1 MSTTLDYIYLL
12 PTNKYSISQ
21 LDPYNKEIYISNLLS
36 DIPNEEFNFD
46 IALENFDYKDI
57 YQKIISSI
65 RRLFNLIYEKLI
77 DIYHFFSDYLS
88 DRKALTYSKS
98 NIIEYKNPLE
108 NILKE
113 VKQTLSQE
121 EQDLIDIKD
130 IEKLIT
136 LLKDYDNSIYNYL
149 HKFTYRDVE
158 IKSKETSFL
167 RNMLEENIIRFDGSN
182 DILQFLKTGSNDNKI
197 TNKTTTYEVINTILK
212 KYNGIT
218 LDQVN
223 IDNLDDFLNNSNKYL
238 KEEVKTTC
246 RTFGKQI
253 QEYKDKYSEK
263 TIQRT
268 LEKTFNIYSDG
279 RIDFYYVLNNV
290 FYGYKI
296 LTNLITNYTTK
307 LARIIRSTLKY
318 LNGKFCTY
326 SDNQIIFHHIPS
338 VEKFLKGIE
347 PKGNIEG
354 YKYYLLE
361 DALKRIRELSNGA
374 IDPSRNDSYRCATV
388 QEGSIQPFILIGS
401 NIYNLDYDIR
411 NFILYHEYGHIVC
424 EHIFLN
430 YKNMYKRVLAGKEVL
445 GNLYS
450 LEQELE
456 ADQIA
461 VNKFGKNVCIKAL
474 EKTLSFPG
482 VKKLNVQSRLDYWKN
497 N

>member
-36 DIPNEEFNFD
+36 DIPTEEFNFD
-46 IALENFDYKDI
+46 IVLENFDYKDI

-98 NIIEYKNPLE
+98 NLIEYKNPLE

-113 VKQTLSQE
+113 MKQTLSQE

-149 HKFTYRDVE
+149 HKFTYRDAT
-158 IKSKETSFL
+158 IKAKETSFL

-182 DILQFLKTGSNDNKI
+182 DILQFLKTGNNDNKI
-197 TNKTTTYEVINTILK
+197 TNKTTTYDVINTILK

-246 RTFGKQI
+246 RIFGKQI
-253 QEYKDKYSEK
+253 QEYKDKYALNK
-263 TIQRT
+263 IKYT

-279 RIDFYYVLNNV
+279 REDFRFILNNV
-290 FYGYKI
+290 LYGYKI
-296 LTNLITNYTTK
+296 LSSLITNYTTK

-354 YKYYLLE
+354 YKYYILE
-361 DALKRIRELSNGA
+361 DALERIRELSNGA
-374 IDPSRNDSYRCATV
+374 IKSSQNDSYRCVTI

-401 NIYNLDYDIR
+401 NIYNLDYNIR

-424 EHIFLN
+424 GHMFLH
-430 YKNMYKRVLAGKEVL
+430 YKNMYKRVLSGKEISQKSYTL
-445 GNLYS
+445 S
-450 LEQELE
+450 QELE

-461 VNKFGKNVCIKAL
+461 VNKFGKNICIKAL
-474 EKTLSFPG
+474 EKTLNFSNG
-482 VKKLNVQSRLDYWKN
+482 KDLRAKERLDYWKN

>member
-77 DIYHFFSDYLS
+77 DIYYFFSDYLS

-149 HKFTYRDVE
+149 HKFTYKDAT
-158 IKSKETSFL
+158 IKAKETSFL
-167 RNMLEENIIRFDGSN
+167 RNMLEENIIRFNGSN
-182 DILQFLKTGSNDNKI
+182 DILQFLKTGNNDDKI
-197 TNKTTTYEVINTILK
+197 TNKTTTYDVINTILK

-223 IDNLDDFLNNSNKYL
+223 IDNLDD
-238 KEEVKTTC
+238 
-246 RTFGKQI
+246 
-253 QEYKDKYSEK
+253 
-263 TIQRT
+263 
-268 LEKTFNIYSDG
+268 
-279 RIDFYYVLNNV
+279 
-290 FYGYKI
+290 I
-296 LTNLITNYTTK
+296 LSK
-307 LARIIRSTLKY
+307 
-318 LNGKFCTY
+318 
-326 SDNQIIFHHIPS
+326 
-338 VEKFLKGIE
+338 
-347 PKGNIEG
+347 
-354 YKYYLLE
+354 
-361 DALKRIRELSNGA
+361 
-374 IDPSRNDSYRCATV
+374 
-388 QEGSIQPFILIGS
+388 
-401 NIYNLDYDIR
+401 
-411 NFILYHEYGHIVC
+411 
-424 EHIFLN
+424 
-430 YKNMYKRVLAGKEVL
+430 
-445 GNLYS
+445 
-450 LEQELE
+450 
-456 ADQIA
+456 
-461 VNKFGKNVCIKAL
+461 
-474 EKTLSFPG
+474 
-482 VKKLNVQSRLDYWKN
+482 
-497 N
+497 

>member
-1 MSTTLDYIYLL
+1 M
-12 PTNKYSISQ
+12 
-21 LDPYNKEIYISNLLS
+21 
-36 DIPNEEFNFD
+36 
-46 IALENFDYKDI
+46 
-57 YQKIISSI
+57 
-65 RRLFNLIYEKLI
+65 
-77 DIYHFFSDYLS
+77 
-88 DRKALTYSKS
+88 
-98 NIIEYKNPLE
+98 
-108 NILKE
+108 
-113 VKQTLSQE
+113 
-121 EQDLIDIKD
+121 
-130 IEKLIT
+130 
-136 LLKDYDNSIYNYL
+136 
-149 HKFTYRDVE
+149 
-158 IKSKETSFL
+158 
-167 RNMLEENIIRFDGSN
+167 
-182 DILQFLKTGSNDNKI
+182 
-197 TNKTTTYEVINTILK
+197 
-212 KYNGIT
+212 
-218 LDQVN
+218 
-223 IDNLDDFLNNSNKYL
+223 
-238 KEEVKTTC
+238 
-246 RTFGKQI
+246 
-253 QEYKDKYSEK
+253 
-263 TIQRT
+263 
-268 LEKTFNIYSDG
+268 
-279 RIDFYYVLNNV
+279 
-290 FYGYKI
+290 
-296 LTNLITNYTTK
+296 TNLITNYTTK

-326 SDNQIIFHHIPS
+326 SDNQIVFHHIPS

-445 GNLYS
+445 GNSYS